1 MIPKLRWDG
10 SVFLMQG
17 RTLHKLHCREKHKV
31 QYNAAFLEH
40 CPPVA
45 VLDSGNADLIS
56 VARTLLMP
64 STVLSVCCIY
74 LT

>member
-1 MIPKLRWDG
+1 MIPKLQWDG

-17 RTLHKLHCREKHKV
+17 RTLCKLHCREKQRV
-31 QYNAAFLEH
+31 QYNVACLEQ

-56 VARTLLMP
+56 VASTPLMP